1 MKIIHILKAL
11 LIFGVVCILHG
22 TDAWSQDYSRLQ
34 EDMFL
39 KGISAKGGIVTSQD
53 LGVFMT
59 KLKMLKIGVDTSDD
73 IISKIGSPMEKS
85 KGPNSEI
92 WNYTARVDKQFITT
106 CLTFSSDLKL
116 TSVSVRKGSDTLY
129 SAGQSSSSDKNG
141 NSAEQGL
148 VPTNSEAPVTPKEG
162 QIYFNTT
169 DKHAYLWNGA
179 EWVQLDQ
186 PKPTP

>member
-1 MKIIHILKAL
+1 M
-11 LIFGVVCILHG
+11 
-22 TDAWSQDYSRLQ
+22 
-34 EDMFL
+34 EDVL
-39 KGISAKGGIVTSQD
+39 SKQISAKGGIVTSQD
-53 LGVFMT
+53 LGIFMT

-73 IISKIGSPMEKS
+73 IINKIGSPTQKS
-85 KGPNSEI
+85 KGPDSEMWI
-92 WNYTARVDKQFITT
+92 YTARVDKQFITS

-116 TSVSVRKGSDTLY
+116 TSVSVNKGSDTLY
-129 SAGQSSSSDKNG
+129 TAGQSSSSDKNG

-148 VPTNSEAPVTPKEG
+148 VPTNSDAPVTPKEG